1 MTEYIKYIGETL
13 HLIPDIAPYE
23 RDDALPLY
31 LKTGYT
37 LYLLKLQGVECLL
50 AEPKETQNLAAM
62 RKHCGQIKKITGLHC
77 VLCLEKARAYTR
89 EKMIAEAIP
98 FIIAGQQLYMPFLGL
113 ALNNRDERELPRVD
127 RISFSTQTLLLT
139 ALYKGW
145 RNKKVVEAATD
156 LGFTSMTASR
166 CFDELQ
172 ALELPLIV
180 KTGRTRQFV
189 WENNA
194 RTLWDV
200 TRPML
205 RNPVIKQ
212 YHLGRAIQAGSMK
225 LGGMSAICHYSNLAD
240 DPYPVYAVTR
250 KAEKELRL
258 DQYHLIPDGEV
269 AEIAVQVMQYE
280 LDFPD
285 KHAVDPLTAI
295 LSLPAAELSDPRV
308 EAAVEE
314 ILEEY
319 LHG

>member
-13 HLIPDIAPYE
+13 HQAPDIEPYE

-50 AEPKETQNLAAM
+50 AEPKETQNLSAM
-62 RKHCGQIKKITGLHC
+62 RKHCGQLKKITGLEC

-113 ALNNRDERELPRVD
+113 ALANRDERELPRVD
-127 RISFSTQTLLLT
+127 RISVSTQTLLLT
-139 ALYKGW
+139 ALYQGW
-145 RNKKVVEAATD
+145 ENKKVVEAATE
-156 LGFTSMTASR
+156 LGVSSMTASR

-172 ALELPLIV
+172 ALGLPLIV
-180 KTGRTRQFV
+180 KSGRIRKFV
-189 WENNA
+189 WESDA
-194 RTLWDV
+194 RALWEL
-200 TRPML
+200 TRPLL
-205 RNPVIKQ
+205 RNPVMKQ
-212 YHLGRAIQAGSMK
+212 YQLGRAIPVGFMK

-240 DPYPVYAVTR
+240 DPHPVYAVSR

-258 DQYHLIPDGEV
+258 DQYPLVPDGEV
-269 AEIAVQVMQYE
+269 AEITVQIMQYE

-285 KHAVDPLTAI
+285 KYAIDPLTAI
-295 LSLPAAELSDPRV
+295 LSLPVAELSDPRV